1 MWNLMLKKEFGD
13 IIIQSFKTKKEAED
27 EVKNRGGL
35 LYFLKAS
42 IKNSYY
48 TKKCRK

>member
-35 LYFLKAS
+35 LYFLKTS